1 MKITYNP
8 HKDELVLGIYPKNR
22 RPNIE
27 FNHFKLWYDDDNI
40 IIAINSFTDEMEEF
54 KKNLNAIQLK
64 SIWKDVKIMEED
76 IKETRLLL
84 LKGLMEK
91 E

>member
-22 RPNIE
+22 RPSKE
-27 FNHFKLWYDDDNI
+27 FNHFKLWFDDDNI
-40 IIAINSFTDEMEEF
+40 IIAITSFTDEIEEF
-54 KKNLNAIQLK
+54 KKNLNTIQLK

-84 LKGLMEK
+84 LKELMEK
-91 E
+91 

>member
-8 HKDELVLGIYPKNR
+8 HKDELVLGIYQKNR
-22 RPNIE
+22 RPNKE
-27 FNHFKLWYDDDNI
+27 FNHFKLWFDDDNI
-40 IIAINSFTDEMEEF
+40 IIAINSFTDEIEEF
-54 KKNLNAIQLK
+54 KKNLNAIHLK

-84 LKGLMEK
+84 LKELMEK
-91 E
+91 